1 MLFKIG
7 IDLGYANTT
16 LIGTATADIIRQPSV
31 ITVDNVTHRMVSLGD
46 EAMEIAMNTED
57 GEALLLRPFRY
68 GMLHSSDNTQ
78 DIIRAIL
85 KRVRRPA
92 DTKIRAIIGVPAN
105 FTAGQERHLFSIMQ
119 DCDIAE
125 CYAVKR
131 AYSAMI
137 GSGYAPDTSCLS
149 VNIGALNTEI
159 CLVHKGKVVFNRTE
173 EIGGENFDKAV
184 QKYILEQG
192 EVSVTLAVARAI
204 KERIGAVWHGREAQS
219 ISISGV
225 LALTGNTINMSIST
239 EDILGVFEEPVSKV
253 ILAVANAVKSIPYD
267 MVDDVFENGIVISG
281 GGACLYG
288 MSKMLQNVLG
298 VKVSLSQNATD
309 AVQRGF
315 VKIHS
320 YLPERM
326 RSNCK
331 DITTSVLKY
340 YTKIKSKK
348 Q

>member
-125 CYAVKR
+125 HFLSSVAEARSLYCYAYECAAQLVEHERRK
-131 AYSAMI
+131 S
-137 GSGYAPDTSCLS
+137 L
-149 VNIGALNTEI
+149 ALDVLGDDEQLLARLND
-159 CLVHKGKVVFNRTE
+159 L
-173 EIGGENFDKAV
+173 
-184 QKYILEQG
+184 LEQ
-192 EVSVTLAVARAI
+192 R
-204 KERIGAVWHGREAQS
+204 HQ
-219 ISISGV
+219 
-225 LALTGNTINMSIST
+225 
-239 EDILGVFEEPVSKV
+239 ILN
-253 ILAVANAVKSIPYD
+253 I
-267 MVDDVFENGIVISG
+267 
-281 GGACLYG
+281 
-288 MSKMLQNVLG
+288 
-298 VKVSLSQNATD
+298 
-309 AVQRGF
+309 
-315 VKIHS
+315 
-320 YLPERM
+320 
-326 RSNCK
+326 
-331 DITTSVLKY
+331 
-340 YTKIKSKK
+340 
-348 Q
+348 